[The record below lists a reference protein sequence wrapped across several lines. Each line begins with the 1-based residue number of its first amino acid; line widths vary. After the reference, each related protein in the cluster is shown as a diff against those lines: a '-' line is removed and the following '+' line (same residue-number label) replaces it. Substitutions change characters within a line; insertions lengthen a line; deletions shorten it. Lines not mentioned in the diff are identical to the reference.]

1 MLVSDLLEIGIQQ
14 RKAYE
19 EAQKK
24 ADQDKAAGKKN

>member
-19 EAQKK
+19 DAQKK
-24 ADQDKAAGKKN
+24 AEAEKNPAKKD